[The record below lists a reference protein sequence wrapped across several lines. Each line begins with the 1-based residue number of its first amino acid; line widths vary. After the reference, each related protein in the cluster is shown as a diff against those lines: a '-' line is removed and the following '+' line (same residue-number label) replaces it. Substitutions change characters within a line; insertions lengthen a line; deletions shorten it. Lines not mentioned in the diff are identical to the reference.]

1 MFTAKGF
8 SMLQD
13 KLAEKHILI
22 RDCSNFKGL
31 EKGDYRIAIKQH
43 EENELLIST
52 IKKLYV

>member
-31 EKGDYRIAIKQH
+31 EKGDYRTSVKNH